1 MSLIHVVLVP
11 GFFSFDTIGV
21 LRYFHGV
28 TRTLEEHFK
37 ELGVDATVH
46 ELVSLPTAS
55 IRRRA
60 SYVKRKLAELAG
72 SDDYPVH
79 VIAHSTGALDVRL
92 MLTPTADLPDDVG
105 FPVQDRIRSVVS
117 ISAPHFGTPLARFL
131 GSAPGQVALRTGSL
145 VFFQALTRLRWPTRL
160 GLKAWRWSSK
170 LDDYLG
176 LKNTVA
182 DELIHALGELSDHE
196 TAPLLELLRGIE
208 RDQALLFQLTEQACD
223 LLNAATA
230 NPPGVRCASV
240 VTRAPRPSL
249 RALMRFRHDIY
260 AQTTYAVYSVVHH
273 LTARTETLRPELLR
287 PEQLNA
293 LREIYGAIP
302 APEDNDGIVPTLSQV
317 WGEVLCAERADHL
330 DSIGH
335 FGLHEPGQAK
345 GDWLPS
351 GSDFDTQRFR
361 ALWRRV
367 AEHIAAG

>member
-1 MSLIHVVLVP
+1 MSLMHVVLVP
-11 GFFSFDTIGV
+11 GFFSFNTIGV

-28 TRTLEEHFK
+28 TQTLEEHYK
-37 ELGVDATVH
+37 ELGVDVAVH

-60 SYVKRKLAELAG
+60 AYVKRKIAELTA

-92 MLTPTADLPDDVG
+92 LLSPTSDLPDDVD
-105 FPVQDRIRSVVS
+105 FPILDRVQSVISVS
-117 ISAPHFGTPLARFL
+117 GPHFGTPLARFL

-145 VFFQALTRLRWPTRL
+145 VFFQALTRLHLPTRL
-160 GLKAWRWSSK
+160 ALKAWRWSSK

-182 DELIHALGELSDHE
+182 DELIASLGELSENE

-208 RDQALLFQLTEQACD
+208 HDQALLFQLTEQACD
-223 LLNAATA
+223 VLNAATA
-230 NPPGVRCASV
+230 NPPHVRCASV
-240 VTRAPRPSL
+240 VTRAPRPSA

-260 AQTTYAVYSVVHH
+260 AQTTYAAYAAVHR
-273 LTARTETLRPELLR
+273 LTSRTENLRPELLR
-287 PEQLNA
+287 ANQLEA
-293 LREIYGAIP
+293 LRQIYGEIP
-302 APEDNDGIVPTLSQV
+302 NPRDNDGIVPTLSQV
-317 WGEVLCAERADHL
+317 WGEVLCGETADHL
-330 DSIGH
+330 DGIGH
-335 FGLHEPGQAK
+335 FGVHEPGQAK

-351 GSDFDTQRFR
+351 DSGFDTQRFR

-367 AEHIAAG
+367 AEYIAAA